1 MLRYRLN
8 QLLLDLEGLEPL
20 DLAPRADPGQ
30 LSELVP
36 LVRTRKP
43 SDKTLTC
50 ALTLPKFLSLDP
62 LQM

>member
-1 MLRYRLN
+1 MLGDRLN
-8 QLLLDLEGLEPL
+8 QLLLDLEGLESL

-30 LSELVP
+30 RSELVP

-50 ALTLPKFLSLDP
+50 ALALP
-62 LQM
+62 